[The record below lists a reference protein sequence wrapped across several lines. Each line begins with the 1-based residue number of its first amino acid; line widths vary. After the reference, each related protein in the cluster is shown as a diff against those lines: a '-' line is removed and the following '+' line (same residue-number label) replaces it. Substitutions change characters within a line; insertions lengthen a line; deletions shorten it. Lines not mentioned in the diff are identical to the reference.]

1 MTLAQYAC
9 QPDQSRGR
17 LFPEK
22 LSTFRSPFQR
32 DRDRIIHSSAFRRLK
47 HKTQVF
53 VEHEGDYYRT
63 RLTHT
68 IEVAQV
74 ARTIAGT
81 LGLNVELAEA
91 VALAHDLGHPPFGHT
106 GEDALAALMA
116 RHGGFDHNA
125 QAIRIVTALE
135 RHYADFDGLN
145 LTWETLEGIAK
156 HNGPV
161 IGPHAAGSHSVTDP
175 ADLPYALAAFNA
187 RYDLELHTH
196 ASAEAQVAAVAD
208 DVAYNHHD
216 LHDGLRAGLFAEAD
230 LMDLP
235 VTGPAFAEVDRLYP
249 GLDASRRRHEA
260 LRRVFGVMVE
270 DVIAVAQNRLQ
281 ASQPKSAQAIREM
294 DGPIIRF
301 SKPLFQNLKAIKGFL
316 FTRMYRAP
324 AVVIERQR
332 VTAMINGLF
341 PLYLQNPALLPAE
354 WQPDI
359 ARANGQTELA
369 RVVLDYVAGMTDR
382 FAIQEHTRLFP
393 GASPP

>member
-1 MTLAQYAC
+1 MLQPYAC
-9 QPDQSRGR
+9 QPEASRGR
-17 LFPEK
+17 LHAENI
-22 LSTFRSPFQR
+22 STFRSAFQR

-74 ARTIAGT
+74 ARTIAGA
-81 LGLNVELAEA
+81 LGLNTDLAEA

-106 GEDALAALMA
+106 GEDALEALMA
-116 RHGGFDHNA
+116 PYGGFDHNA
-125 QAIRIVTALE
+125 QAIRIVTRLE
-135 RHYADFDGLN
+135 RHYAGFDGLN

-161 IGPHAAGSHSVTDP
+161 AEP
-175 ADLPYALAAFNA
+175 LPYALAEFA
-187 RYDLELHTH
+187 REWDLELHTH

-216 LHDGLRAGLFAEAD
+216 LHDGLRAGLFTEAD
-230 LMDLP
+230 LAELP
-235 VTGPAFAEVDRLYP
+235 LVGPAFAEVDRLYP
-249 GLDASRRRHEA
+249 GLDATRRRHEA

-270 DVIAVAQNRLQ
+270 DVIAVAQNRLTALRPVNVEQ
-281 ASQPKSAQAIREM
+281 IRAM

-301 SKPLFQNLKAIKGFL
+301 SKPLYQNIKAIKGFL
-316 FTRMYRAP
+316 FTHMYRAP
-324 AVVIERQR
+324 SVVMERQR
-332 VTAMINGLF
+332 VTGIINALF
-341 PLYLQNPALLPAE
+341 PLFLGQPELLPAD
-354 WQPDI
+354 WQGDV
-359 ARANGQTELA
+359 AKAEGREALA

-382 FAIQEHTRLFP
+382 FAIGEYQRLL
-393 GASPP
+393 G

>member
-1 MTLAQYAC
+1 MSLAPYAC
-9 QPDQSRGR
+9 HPDKSRGR
-17 LFPEK
+17 LYPETM
-22 LSTFRSPFQR
+22 STFRSPFQR

-106 GEDALAALMA
+106 GEDALAELMKPY
-116 RHGGFDHNA
+116 GGFDHNA
-125 QAIRIVTALE
+125 QAIRIVTSLE

-145 LTWETLEGIAK
+145 LTWETLEGMAK

-161 IGPHAAGSHSVTDP
+161 IGPHASGSHSVTDP
-175 ADLPYALAAFNA
+175 SQMPYALAEFNA
-187 RYDLELHTH
+187 RLDLELETH

-216 LHDGLRAGLFAEAD
+216 LHDGLRAGLFTEAD

-235 VTGPAFAEVDRLYP
+235 VTGPAFAVVDRLYP
-249 GLDASRRRHEA
+249 GLDPMRRRHEA

-281 ASQPKSAQAIREM
+281 ASQPKSPQEIRDM

-301 SKPLFQNLKAIKGFL
+301 SKPLFQNLKAIKSFL

-324 AVVIERQR
+324 TVIVERKR
-332 VTAMINGLF
+332 VTAMINDLF
-341 PLYLQNPALLPAE
+341 PLFLKEPGLLPAE
-354 WQPDI
+354 WSSDV
-359 ARANGQTELA
+359 AKAKSETELA

-382 FAIQEHTRLFP
+382 FAIQEHQRLI
-393 GASPP
+393 GGL